1 MQEKRDS
8 IDEAIFETFNKFEP
22 SSDYNQRL
30 IEKLHKNS
38 FTKRENIRPM
48 AVSLILSGVIA
59 MVLYTSDIQFKI
71 ADFKYKVI
79 SQVLTMDYNYKN
91 DVQRIIMGE

>member
-8 IDEAIFETFNKFEP
+8 IDEAIFEAFNEFYP
-22 SSDYNQRL
+22 SSDYNDQL
-30 IEKLHKNS
+30 IKKLHKSS
-38 FTKRENIRPM
+38 FNRRESIKPL
-48 AVSLILSGVIA
+48 AVSLILSGIIA
-59 MVLYTSDIQFKI
+59 MVIYTSDIQFKI

-79 SQVLTMDYNYKN
+79 NQVLTMEYNYKN